1 MKYPAQTLHFRMNR
15 TDLGDVHDESRRAS
29 SSPQLYQFEDEAFAT
44 VPELVLHH
52 VTKQVGKQPIDPMY
66 YIGTVVDFGHFW
78 IGLHQHW
85 IYFGLVCYKIGS
97 I

>member
-29 SSPQLYQFEDEAFAT
+29 SYPQLYQFEDEAFAT

-66 YIGTVVDFGHFW
+66 YIATVCRLWSFLDWTASTLDLFW
-78 IGLHQHW
+78 VGML
-85 IYFGLVCYKIGS
+85 
-97 I
+97 